1 MNHIYLEDVSLT
13 FKLRHVRR
21 TSLKDY
27 FVSKLYKTRNNPMQT
42 VEALSNLS
50 FKLNEGNRLGVIGH
64 NGAGKSTLLRML
76 AGIYP
81 PSSGKMHIQGKIQSL
96 LDIGLGIEPFA
107 TGRQNIMYRGYVQGE
122 TPKTLCNKVEEIAD
136 FCELGEFLDLPVRF
150 YSSGMY
156 VRLLF
161 SIATAIDPDI
171 LLIDEVLG
179 AGDLSFQEKAKRRI
193 LSLIGKAR
201 VVVFATHDLKG
212 VQEICDRVAW
222 MDHGHMRMIG
232 HPAEVVEA
240 YRNSVEQMPALPAA
254 A

>member
-1 MNHIYLEDVSLT
+1 MNHVHLENVSLT

-27 FVSKLYKTRNNPMQT
+27 FVSKLYKKRNNPMQT
-42 VEALSNLS
+42 VKALSNIS
-50 FKLNEGNRLGVIGH
+50 FKLEEGHRLGLIGH

-81 PSSGKMHIQGKIQSL
+81 PTAGTVHTQGQIQSL

-107 TGRQNIMYRGYVQGE
+107 TGRQNILYRGYVQGE
-122 TPKTLCNKVEEIAD
+122 TPKTLASKIDDIAEWS
-136 FCELGEFLDLPVRF
+136 ELGEFLDLPVRH
-150 YSSGMY
+150 YSSGMF

-179 AGDLSFQEKAKRRI
+179 AGDLAFQEKAKKRI
-193 LSLIGKAR
+193 LSLINRAR
-201 VVVFATHDLKG
+201 VVVFATHDLQG
-212 VQEICDRVAW
+212 VQDICNRVAW
-222 MDHGHMRMIG
+222 MDHGQMRMLG
-232 HPAEVVEA
+232 DPAEVVAA
-240 YRNSVEQMPALPAA
+240 YRKSVESPQALKAA